1 MLILKM
7 NADLPISVRNLGH
20 NIGMSVKRLETS
32 LKSDIDLNQYPRLKS
47 VSSEHL
53 YNMQNIGRTILDLG
67 NVETFEFERLFGRL
81 KNLQTDYSA
90 SAKSLLDS
98 LVDTLYEGDREAFN
112 LIVPMALKE
121 VDRVFE
127 NEIQ

>member
-20 NIGMSVKRLETS
+20 SVGMSVKRLETS
-32 LKSDIDLNQYPRLKS
+32 LKSDVNLNQYPRLKS

-67 NVETFEFERLFGRL
+67 DAETFDFERLF
-81 KNLQTDYSA
+81 D
-90 SAKSLLDS
+90 
-98 LVDTLYEGDREAFN
+98 V
-112 LIVPMALKE
+112 
-121 VDRVFE
+121 
-127 NEIQ
+127 